1 MQQTLEPTAAPVLQM
16 SGIYKSFPGVRALA
30 GVNFRLYP
38 GEVHALMGQNGAG
51 KSTLIKVL
59 TGVHPADQG
68 EIVLGG
74 NPIRPATPIEAQRLG
89 ISTVYQ
95 EVNLCANLSVA
106 ENIFAGRYPRRG
118 AAALW
123 RIDWREMAAQ
133 ARQLLA
139 RLNLDIDV
147 TRLLSSY
154 SVAVQQMVAIARA
167 LSVSSRVLILDE
179 PTSSLDEEEVRRLFD
194 VLRQLRGEGLAIL
207 FVTHFIDQV
216 YQISDRITVLRNGEL
231 VGEYPAAQLSPPALI
246 AAMVGRELAA
256 ALQPVGAIGAR
267 RADST
272 PLLQARGLGRRN
284 MVQPTDIDLR
294 RGEVL
299 GIGGLLGSGRTELA
313 RLLFALDSPDS
324 GEIQLAGRP
333 VKIDSPTR
341 ALQLGMALCPE
352 DRKAEGIIADLTVRE
367 NIALAL
373 QAKMGVWK
381 FLKPK
386 MQAEIAQRYVKALQI
401 KTADL
406 DTPVGQLSG
415 GNQQKVVLAR
425 WLATEPEI
433 LILDEPTRGI
443 DVGAKQ
449 EIMGEVR
456 DLARSGK
463 AVMFISSE
471 MDEVVRLSD
480 RILVMRDRRKVGEL
494 PGGSDEQ
501 AVYHL
506 IATGS

>member
-1 MQQTLEPTAAPVLQM
+1 
-16 SGIYKSFPGVRALA
+16 
-30 GVNFRLYP
+30 
-38 GEVHALMGQNGAG
+38 
-51 KSTLIKVL
+51 
-59 TGVHPADQG
+59 
-68 EIVLGG
+68 
-74 NPIRPATPIEAQRLG
+74 
-89 ISTVYQ
+89 
-95 EVNLCANLSVA
+95 
-106 ENIFAGRYPRRG
+106 
-118 AAALW
+118 
-123 RIDWREMAAQ
+123 
-133 ARQLLA
+133 
-139 RLNLDIDV
+139 
-147 TRLLSSY
+147 
-154 SVAVQQMVAIARA
+154 
-167 LSVSSRVLILDE
+167 
-179 PTSSLDEEEVRRLFD
+179 
-194 VLRQLRGEGLAIL
+194 
-207 FVTHFIDQV
+207 
-216 YQISDRITVLRNGEL
+216 
-231 VGEYPAAQLSPPALI
+231 
-246 AAMVGRELAA
+246 
-256 ALQPVGAIGAR
+256 
-267 RADST
+267 
-272 PLLQARGLGRRN
+272 

-324 GEIQLAGRP
+324 GEIRLAGRP

-352 DRKAEGIIADLTVRE
+352 DRKAEGIVADLTVRE

-373 QAKMGVWK
+373 QAKMGVWQ
-381 FLKPK
+381 FLTPK
-386 MQAEIAQRYVKALQI
+386 KQAEIALRYVKALQI

-501 AVYHL
+501 AVYQL